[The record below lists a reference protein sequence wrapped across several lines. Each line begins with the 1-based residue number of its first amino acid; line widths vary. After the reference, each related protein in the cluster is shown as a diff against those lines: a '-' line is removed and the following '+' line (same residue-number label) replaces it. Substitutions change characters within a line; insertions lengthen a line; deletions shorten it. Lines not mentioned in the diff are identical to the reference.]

1 MKTRCGFQTNS
12 GKEDGEISTETE
24 KEELALQAPQDFMSN
39 WGPSSD
45 VMFNMEIETA
55 AQKFDFET
63 SPTFNE
69 T

>member
-39 WGPSSD
+39 
-45 VMFNMEIETA
+45 
-55 AQKFDFET
+55 
-63 SPTFNE
+63 
-69 T
+69 